1 MKRLT
6 LKSMTTVTIIKSKN
20 GEYKRVTCE
29 GHAGYADAGSDIV
42 CCAISIL
49 VINTINSLD
58 ELTGAQMEVDSD
70 ADKGFIECRF
80 TESLDEGSTLL
91 LDSMVLGLQS
101 VVSEYGKKYLKLK
114 FREV

>member
-1 MKRLT
+1 
-6 LKSMTTVTIIKSKN
+6 MTTITIIKSKN
-20 GEYKRVTCE
+20 GEYKKVTCE
-29 GHAGYADAGSDIV
+29 GHAGYADAGNDIV

-58 ELTGAQMEVDSD
+58 ELTGAQMEVSSD
-70 ADKGFIECRF
+70 EDKGVIDCRF
-80 TESLDEGSTLL
+80 TERPDEGSTLL

-101 VVSEYGKKYLKLK
+101 VVSQYGKKYLKLK

>member
-1 MKRLT
+1 MKRST

-20 GEYKRVTCE
+20 GEYKKVTCE
-29 GHAGYADAGSDIV
+29 GHADYADAGSDIV

-49 VINTINSLD
+49 VINTINSL
-58 ELTGAQMEVDSD
+58 EKLTSTQMEVKSNEDN
-70 ADKGFIECRF
+70 GFIECIF
-80 TESLDEGSTLL
+80 HDSLDMGSVLL

-101 VVSEYGKKYLKLK
+101 VVSQYGKKYLKLK

>member
-1 MKRLT
+1 
-6 LKSMTTVTIIKSKN
+6 MTTVTIIKSKN
-20 GEYKRVTCE
+20 GEYKKVICE

-49 VINTINSLD
+49 VINTINSLN

-70 ADKGFIECRF
+70 EDRGFIECRF
-80 TESLDEGSTLL
+80 TAGLEESSTLL

-101 VVSEYGKKYLKLK
+101 VVSEYGKNYLKLK
-114 FREV
+114 FKEV

>member
-1 MKRLT
+1 
-6 LKSMTTVTIIKSKN
+6 MTTVTIIKSRN
-20 GEYKRVTCE
+20 GEYKEVTCK
-29 GHAGYADAGSDIV
+29 GHAGYADAGNDIV
-42 CCAISIL
+42 CCAISML

-58 ELTGAQMEVDSD
+58 RLTGAPMEVSSD
-70 ADKGFIECRF
+70 EKNGFINCLF

-101 VVSEYGKKYLKLK
+101 VVSEYGRKYLKLK